1 MATYARKDEQ
11 VDSLLKRF
19 KKEYAKSGILNDLRK
34 HEAYQSPSE
43 KKREKRQRNERM
55 RLKLARKAAKY
66 NN

>member
-34 HEAYQSPSE
+34 HEAYQSPSQ
-43 KKREKRQRNERM
+43 KRREKRQRNERM
-55 RLKLARKAAKY
+55 RLKLARKAAKNY
-66 NN
+66 

>member
-1 MATYARKDEQ
+1 MVRRREDET
-11 VDSLLKRF
+11 VDNLLKRF

-55 RLKLARKAAKY
+55 RQKFAKKAKQY
-66 NN
+66 

>member
-1 MATYARKDEQ
+1 MATYARKDEEF
-11 VDSLLKRF
+11 DSLLKRF

-55 RLKLARKAAKY
+55 RLKLARKAEKNY
-66 NN
+66 

>member
-1 MATYARKDEQ
+1 MATIARKDEQ

-19 KKEYAKSGILNDLRK
+19 KKEYAKSGILNDIRK

-55 RLKLARKAAKY
+55 RQKFAKKAREY
-66 NN
+66 

>member
-19 KKEYAKSGILNDLRK
+19 KKEYAKSGILNDFRK

-55 RLKLARKAAKY
+55 RAKLARKAAKNY
-66 NN
+66 

>member
-1 MATYARKDEQ
+1 MATYARKDET

-43 KKREKRQRNERM
+43 KKREKRERNARM
-55 RLKLARKAAKY
+55 RQKFAKKAKEY
-66 NN
+66 

>member
-11 VDSLLKRF
+11 FDSLLKRF

-55 RLKLARKAAKY
+55 RLKLARKAAKNY
-66 NN
+66 

>member
-55 RLKLARKAAKY
+55 RLKLARKAAKNY
-66 NN
+66 

>member
-1 MATYARKDEQ
+1 MATIARKDEA

-19 KKEYAKSGILNDLRK
+19 KKEYAKSGILADYRK

-55 RLKLARKAAKY
+55 RQKFAKKAKEY
-66 NN
+66 

>member
-11 VDSLLKRF
+11 FDSLLKRF

-55 RLKLARKAAKY
+55 RAKLARKAEKNY
-66 NN
+66 